1 MIYIFVRNQ
10 MEIQVV
16 NELRND
22 IKVFKS
28 LEEFDLF
35 YQKNKDSMNGQTT
48 QLLNKLY
55 KIELPDGSLYRITKK
70 NCGSGKGKTLI
81 GDICLKK
88 IIAQKDD
95 EQPLWEI
102 AIESVK
108 ADITNMKNKIEEI
121 KQTVNQIVKVI
132 NEMNQQQQKY

>member
-1 MIYIFVRNQ
+1 
-10 MEIQVV
+10 MEIKVV
-16 NELRND
+16 NELRDD

-48 QLLNKLY
+48 QMLNKLY

-88 IIAQKDD
+88 VTTQKDD

-108 ADITNMKNKIEEI
+108 ADITNMRSKIEEI
-121 KQTVNQIVKVI
+121 KQTVNQVVKVI
-132 NEMNQQQQKY
+132 NEMNQIQQQKY

>member
-1 MIYIFVRNQ
+1 
-10 MEIQVV
+10 MEIKVV
-16 NELRND
+16 NELRDD

-70 NCGSGKGKTLI
+70 NCGSGKGKTLT

-108 ADITNMKNKIEEI
+108 ADITNMRSKIEEI

>member
-1 MIYIFVRNQ
+1 

-70 NCGSGKGKTLI
+70 NCGSGKGKTLT

-108 ADITNMKNKIEEI
+108 ADITNMKSKIEEI

>member
-1 MIYIFVRNQ
+1 

-70 NCGSGKGKTLI
+70 NCGSGKGKTLT

>member
-1 MIYIFVRNQ
+1 

>member
-1 MIYIFVRNQ
+1 
-10 MEIQVV
+10 MEIKVV

-70 NCGSGKGKTLI
+70 NCGSGKGKTLT

-108 ADITNMKNKIEEI
+108 ADITNMRSKIEEI

>member
-1 MIYIFVRNQ
+1 
-10 MEIQVV
+10 MEIKVV
-16 NELRND
+16 NELRDD

-48 QLLNKLY
+48 HMLNKLY

-70 NCGSGKGKTLI
+70 NCGSGKGKTLT

-88 IIAQKDD
+88 IFAQKDD

-108 ADITNMKNKIEEI
+108 ADITNMRSKIEEI
-121 KQTVNQIVKVI
+121 KQTVNQVVKVI
-132 NEMNQQQQKY
+132 NEMNQIQQQKY

>member
-1 MIYIFVRNQ
+1 
-10 MEIQVV
+10 MEIKVV
-16 NELRND
+16 NELRDD

-48 QLLNKLY
+48 QMLNKLY

-70 NCGSGKGKTLI
+70 NCGSGKTLI

-108 ADITNMKNKIEEI
+108 ADITNMRSKIEEI
-121 KQTVNQIVKVI
+121 KQTVNQVVKVI
-132 NEMNQQQQKY
+132 NEMNQIQQQKY